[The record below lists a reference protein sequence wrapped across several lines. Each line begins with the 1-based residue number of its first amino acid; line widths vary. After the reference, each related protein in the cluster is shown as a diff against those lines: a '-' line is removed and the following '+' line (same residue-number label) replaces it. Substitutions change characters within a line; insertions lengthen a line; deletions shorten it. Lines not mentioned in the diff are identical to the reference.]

1 MPVHPTL
8 ATAWLAQL
16 GELWSAKLEDMSS
29 TPAQTINQRL

>member
-16 GELWSAKLEDMSS
+16 EERQSAEREDMGSN
-29 TPAQTINQRL
+29 PAQTINQRL